1 MLGRPLGSKLPSR
14 GLWRIVD
21 DRIIAVD
28 RAWPGPTTVL
38 VPSED
43 VLILAVD
50 LPFATRRQ
58 RETAL
63 PFAVE
68 DAVAEPLAALHCA
81 LGQEIA
87 PRRHLAGIVRHG
99 RMREWLAMLATAD
112 LDPAI
117 LTPDALALR
126 TPAPGAWTLR
136 IDDGRGLVRT
146 DQGAGFALPARDLP
160 TAWLAAGKPRLSV
173 QGGDLPETMLEGV
186 EAETAMLG
194 AIGEPV
200 AVLPPLDLRQGL
212 YAAVRVG
219 GPAGVART
227 LAMIAGVGVL
237 AHLSILA
244 VDALLLDRMADRREV
259 EARALLTQISPQL
272 APGEDLAAAAERVLP
287 QAGSGVR
294 PFTRLL
300 AQTSQALP
308 GAVGAVA
315 FASLAYT
322 DTGALDLGVTV
333 PDAATLDRAVGALK
347 AAGLNASGAPAGVDQ
362 AAAGQGLN
370 AAIRIDGAAR

>member
-1 MLGRPLGSKLPSR
+1 MLGRPLRSNLPNR

-21 DRIIAVD
+21 DRIMAVD

-43 VLILAVD
+43 VLTLAVD

-63 PFAVE
+63 PFAIE
-68 DAVAEPLAALHCA
+68 DAVAEPLASLHCA
-81 LGQEIA
+81 LGVELS
-87 PRRHLAGIVRHG
+87 PRRHLAGVVRHG
-99 RMREWLAMLATAD
+99 RMQTWLAMLATAD

-117 LTPDALALR
+117 LTPDALTLPLPS
-126 TPAPGAWTLR
+126 TGVWTVR
-136 IDDGRGLVRT
+136 IDDGRALVRT
-146 DQGAGFALPARDLP
+146 DQGSGFALPARDLP
-160 TAWLAAGKPRLSV
+160 GAWVAAGKPRLAPM
-173 QGGDLPETMLEGV
+173 GGGLPEAMLEGV
-186 EAETAMLG
+186 EAETVQLG
-194 AIGEPV
+194 PVGEPV
-200 AVLPPLDLRQGL
+200 AVIPPLDLRQGV
-212 YAAVRVG
+212 YAAVRTG
-219 GPAGVART
+219 APTALTT

-237 AHLSILA
+237 AHMTLLA
-244 VDALLLDRMADRREV
+244 VDTFMLHRMAETREV
-259 EARALLTQISPQL
+259 EARALLAQIAPQL
-272 APGEDLAAAAERVLP
+272 AAGEDLGAAADRVLP

-308 GAVGAVA
+308 GAGGAVA
-315 FASLAYT
+315 FASLDYRDAGT
-322 DTGALDLGVTV
+322 LDLGVTV

-362 AAAGQGLN
+362 ASAGIGLN